1 MKIAGWAGCVGKRL
15 AGITVGRISGFV
27 MVHGATAKGR
37 ECLQTIPG
45 NDRRIS
51 RVGCTATIE
60 WPKIK
65 NHKTSLHSRP
75 MPKVLAIPT
84 IP

>member
-1 MKIAGWAGCVGKRL
+1 MGKRL